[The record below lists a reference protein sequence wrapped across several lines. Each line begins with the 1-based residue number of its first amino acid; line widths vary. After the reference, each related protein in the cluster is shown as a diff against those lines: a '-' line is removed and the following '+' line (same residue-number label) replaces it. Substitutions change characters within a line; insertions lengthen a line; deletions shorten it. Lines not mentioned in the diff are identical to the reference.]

1 MLFKVR
7 NMSDEEFAT
16 NVKSV
21 LVNVEKKD
29 KNLNEEYSR
38 YQGEISDHRY

>member
-1 MLFKVR
+1 MLDKVR
-7 NMSDEEFAT
+7 NMTDEEFVT

-21 LVNVEKKD
+21 LVNVEEKD

-38 YQGEISDHRY
+38 F